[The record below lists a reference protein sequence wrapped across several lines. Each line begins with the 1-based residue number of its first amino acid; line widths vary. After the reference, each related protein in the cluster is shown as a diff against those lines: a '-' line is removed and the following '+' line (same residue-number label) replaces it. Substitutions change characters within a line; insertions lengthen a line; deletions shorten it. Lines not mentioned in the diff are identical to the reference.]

1 MTNRHLAR
9 SIAATWCFTLGI
21 AHTARGQTAA
31 IDPWKKVPAA
41 PTTCFRDDAFDAR
54 LNATGQELLADYDRQ
69 VALNQRL
76 TARFNSM
83 EPMER
88 MRRMQDFMLKN
99 PQAAAKMIEA
109 SASLGSDASTS
120 MVDVASTTERLE
132 KELASQKQAFDA
144 ALDQALK
151 PLLAKQEAL
160 VKTKTTLMGEAKVPA
175 FTTDAA
181 YAEYVA
187 GIGEQN
193 AASEKVCGAYYG
205 PKGTFHG
212 WLDRYRADVLDKK
225 VAFAARNDAALLQ
238 QVAIIETPDSRY
250 VSTGPFDAAREYV
263 GRLDQ
268 VSRFRR
274 PKATPTIPL
283 DKGGGA

>member
-1 MTNRHLAR
+1 MTKRHLVR
-9 SIAATWCFTLGI
+9 SIAATWCLTLGVP
-21 AHTARGQTAA
+21 HTVTGQAA
-31 IDPWKKVPAA
+31 AMDPWKKVPPA

-54 LNATGQELLADYDRQ
+54 LQATSQELLADNNRQ
-69 VALNQRL
+69 VALNEKL
-76 TARFNSM
+76 LARFNSM
-83 EPMER
+83 EPMEK
-88 MRRMQDFMLKN
+88 MRRTQEWMMKN

-109 SASLGSDASTS
+109 SANLGTDAGTT

-132 KELASQKQAFDA
+132 NELQAQKKAFDA
-144 ALDQALK
+144 AIDQALK

-160 VKTKTTLMGEAKVPA
+160 VKAKTTLIGEARIPV

-187 GIGEQN
+187 IIGEQN
-193 AASEKVCGAYYG
+193 AASEKVCAVYFG
-205 PKGTFHG
+205 PKGTLHA

-250 VSTGPFDAAREYV
+250 VSTGPFDAAREYM
-263 GRLDQ
+263 GRLDH

-274 PKATPTIPL
+274 PKATPTIEL
-283 DKGGGA
+283 DKRGGV

>member
-1 MTNRHLAR
+1 MTNRHLVR
-9 SIAATWCFTLGI
+9 CIAVTWCLTLGI
-21 AHTARGQTAA
+21 THTTRGQTAA

-54 LNATGQELLADYDRQ
+54 LNATSQELLADNNRQ
-69 VALNQRL
+69 VALNERL

-88 MRRMQDFMLKN
+88 MRRMQDFMMKN

-109 SASLGSDASTS
+109 SANLGSDASTS
-120 MVDVASTTERLE
+120 TADITAATERLD
-132 KELASQKQAFDA
+132 KELASHKTAFDA

-160 VKTKTTLMGEAKVPA
+160 VKAKTTLMGEAKVPA

-187 GIGEQN
+187 VIGEQN
-193 AASEKVCGAYYG
+193 AASEKVCAAFYG
-205 PKGTFHG
+205 PKGTFNS

-225 VAFAARNDAALLQ
+225 VAFAARSDAALLQ

-250 VSTGPFDAAREYV
+250 LSTGPFDAAREYV

-283 DKGGGA
+283 DKRGGA

>member
-1 MTNRHLAR
+1 MTKRHLAR
-9 SIAATWCFTLGI
+9 SIAATWCLTLGLT
-21 AHTARGQTAA
+21 HTTRGQTAA
-31 IDPWKKVPAA
+31 IDPWKKVPPA
-41 PTTCFRDDAFDAR
+41 PTSCFRDDAFDAR
-54 LNATGQELLADYDRQ
+54 LNATGQELLADNNRQ
-69 VALNQRL
+69 VALNERL
-76 TARFNSM
+76 TTRFNSM

-88 MRRMQDFMLKN
+88 MRRMQDFMMKN

-109 SASLGSDASTS
+109 SANLGTDASTS
-120 MVDVASTTERLE
+120 TADVTAATERLD
-132 KELASQKQAFDA
+132 KELEGHKTAFNA

-160 VKTKTTLMGEAKVPA
+160 VKAKTTLIGEAKVPA

-193 AASEKVCGAYYG
+193 AASEKVCAAYFGPNGA
-205 PKGTFHG
+205 FHG
-212 WLDRYRADVLDKK
+212 WLDRYRSDVLDKK
-225 VAFAARNDAALLQ
+225 VAFVARNDAALLQ

-250 VSTGPFDAAREYV
+250 VSTGPFDAARDYV

-283 DKGGGA
+283 DKRGGA